1 MTDPEPFNV
10 GSNRTFVMPNPGAES
25 AAADPRGGAFVPT
38 EQGNDVHS
46 GSNPLVAAAN
56 PLLNMI
62 YQVRTLVHN
71 ADPARLCAFLA
82 DEVRR
87 FEARAK
93 YQGIAQEHLMAARYC
108 LCTVLDETA
117 AQTPWGGSG
126 VWSRHS
132 LLVTFHNETWG
143 GEKFFQLLAKL
154 AQSPMQHRDLLEL
167 MYYCISLGFEGRYR
181 ITSNGQSQL
190 ETLRRR
196 LADIIRDAKG
206 DRSQAL
212 SPHWEGV
219 GSGLLKIWRALPV
232 WVSAL
237 LGLLLG
243 TLIYMFIAF
252 HLADRSDLTFATIN
266 ALRLPEVPL
275 VVRNSE
281 PPVRFSRFLEP
292 EIRAGL
298 VSVRET
304 PEQSTVI
311 ILGDGLFDSGS
322 AAMRERYD
330 PIMQRIAAA
339 IRDAGAT
346 GKVQVTGHTDNVPIR
361 TVRFPSNWHLSMQRA
376 ASVSTVL
383 EGYMGGHNR
392 VVSEGRGDA
401 EPVAANESAQ
411 RRALNRRVEITV
423 FAAPADLQR
432 EIR

>member
-1 MTDPEPFNV
+1 MTDQPFDV
-10 GSNRTFVMPNPGAES
+10 GSSRTFVMPNPGGEATSAES
-25 AAADPRGGAFVPT
+25 RGRAQPLLGESP
-38 EQGNDVHS
+38 DVHS
-46 GSNPLVAAAN
+46 GSNPLVACAN

-62 YQVRTLVHN
+62 YQIRTLVHN
-71 ADPARLCAFLA
+71 SDPARLCQFLA

-93 YQGIAQEHLMAARYC
+93 YQGISQEHLMAARYC

-154 AQSPMQHRDLLEL
+154 AQSPMQHRDLLEM

-181 ITSNGQSQL
+181 ITTNGQSQL

-196 LADIIRDAKG
+196 LADIIREAKG
-206 DRSQAL
+206 DRVKAL

-219 GSGLLKIWRALPV
+219 VSGALKIWRAIPV

-243 TLIYMFIAF
+243 TAIYMAIAF
-252 HLADRSDLTFATIN
+252 HLSDRSDITFAAIN
-266 ALRLPEVPL
+266 ALRLPEAPII
-275 VVRNSE
+275 VRSSE

-292 EIRAGL
+292 EIRQGL
-298 VSVRET
+298 VSVEET
-304 PEQSTVI
+304 PERSTVT

-322 AAMRERYD
+322 ASMRGRYN

-339 IRDAGAT
+339 ILDARVT
-346 GKVQVTGHTDNVPIR
+346 GKILVAGHTDNVPIR
-361 TVRFPSNWHLSMQRA
+361 TVRYPSNWHLSVDRA
-376 ASVSTVL
+376 TSVTRVL
-383 EGYMGGHNR
+383 EQYMGTAGR
-392 VVSEGRGDA
+392 VNAEGRGDA
-401 EPVAANESAQ
+401 EPAASNASPE

-423 FAAPADLQR
+423 FASPADLQR

>member
-1 MTDPEPFNV
+1 MAELDPFNA
-10 GSNRTFVMPNPGAES
+10 GKDRTFVMPNPGGES
-25 AAADPRGGAFVPT
+25 P
-38 EQGNDVHS
+38 GNAGTHERSRAPEFDLPEVHS

-56 PLLNMI
+56 PLLNLI
-62 YQVRTLVHN
+62 YQIRTLVHN
-71 ADPARLCAFLA
+71 SEPARLRDFLTQ
-82 DEVRR
+82 EVRN

-93 YQGIAQEHLMAARYC
+93 FEGISQEHLIAARYC

-181 ITSNGQSQL
+181 IISNGQSQL

-196 LADIIRDAKG
+196 LAEIIRDAKG
-206 DRSQAL
+206 DRFKAL

-219 GSGLLKIWRALPV
+219 TNELPKVWRVMPV
-232 WVSAL
+232 WVSTI

-243 TLIYMFIAF
+243 TAIYMVIAF
-252 HLADRSDLTFATIN
+252 YLSDRSDKTFAAIN
-266 ALRLPEVPL
+266 GLKLPEAP
-275 VVRNSE
+275 VVERNTA
-281 PPVRFSRFLEP
+281 PPVRFARFLEP

-298 VSVRET
+298 VSVKET
-304 PEQSTVI
+304 SEQSTVT

-322 AAMRERYD
+322 ASVRSRYY
-330 PIMQRIAAA
+330 PILQRIAEA
-339 IRDAGAT
+339 INET
-346 GKVQVTGHTDNVPIR
+346 HGKVLVTGHSDDVPIR
-361 TVRFPSNWHLSMQRA
+361 TVRFPSNWHLSMERA
-376 ASVSTVL
+376 TTVSALL
-383 EGYMGGHNR
+383 EKFIDTSGR
-392 VVSEGRGDA
+392 VTTQGRGSS
-401 EPVAANESAQ
+401 EPVVPNASAAN
-411 RRALNRRVEITV
+411 RALNRRVEITV
-423 FAAPADLQR
+423 FASPADLQK